1 MNLALNE
8 KIAYGGAIL
17 VIVLLLGKVGDLD
30 MQDEIAE
37 QDFYCEQVLAGH
49 WPDYKHIADEVCDAS

>member
-1 MNLALNE
+1 MTSKQLF
-8 KIAYGGAIL
+8 IGGAIF
-17 VIVLLLGKVGDLD
+17 IVLLLTGMMGKME

-49 WPDYKHIADEVCDAS
+49 WPDYKNIAEEVCDGD